1 MSDQEKK
8 RSGHKSYTPW
18 HILLDDVM
26 AYFFDINEIEVRAFE
41 KLGSLPLESD
51 FIILR
56 KKKEDLGDR
65 YPQFRFLLPYLGQ
78 MTVLEYKSPLDR
90 LTFDDFDLLRVYRLL
105 IKRKYKLK
113 RDDQVWAVSLT
124 SQFEKNYAE
133 YIEGSGYGFK
143 EIEPGVWGHEGD
155 HDHFYWLDLATIGHR
170 YPESFIN
177 LFSSNYRQYGQ
188 SLQFKEE
195 DAEILTYIWQSIFR
209 EESIAMRHEKL
220 RHLPEFTTS
229 MEEIRKRL
237 LESFSVEEILA
248 KLTPEERLKGLKPE
262 DVLKEFK
269 PEERLKGLKPEEVFT
284 GLSKSQLEQLKK
296 LLENQS

>member
-1 MSDQEKK
+1 MSDQKKK

-26 AYFFDINEIEVRAFE
+26 AYFFDIDEIEVRAFE

-56 KKKEDLGDR
+56 KKKEDLGDH

-105 IKRKYKLK
+105 TKRKYKLK

-133 YIEGSGYGFK
+133 YVEGSGYGFK

-155 HDHFYWLDLATIGHR
+155 HDHFYWLDLAIIGQR

-177 LFSSNYRQYGQ
+177 LFSSNYRQYGH
-188 SLQFKEE
+188 SLQIKKD
-195 DAEILTYIWQSIFR
+195 DADILAYIWQSIFK
-209 EESIAMRHEKL
+209 EELIAMRHEKL

-237 LESFSVEEILA
+237 LESFTVEEKLA
-248 KLTPEERLKGLKPE
+248 DLTPEK
-262 DVLKEFK
+262 D
-269 PEERLKGLKPEEVFT
+269 
-284 GLSKSQLEQLKK
+284 
-296 LLENQS
+296 